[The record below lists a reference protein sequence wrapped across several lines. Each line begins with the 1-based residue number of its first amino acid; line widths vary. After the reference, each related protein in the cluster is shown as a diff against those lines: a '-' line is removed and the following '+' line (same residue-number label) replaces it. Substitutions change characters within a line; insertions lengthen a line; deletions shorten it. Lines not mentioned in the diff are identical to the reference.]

1 MNIIILESQFKRV
14 FNLNEGVKFSESPP
28 EERYKTVAEKV
39 IQFMDLRNL
48 KSIPRYRFLQ
58 NMETMSDLGFNMKT
72 FLSKNLKQGEYD
84 GYVKPL
90 IKKLRPEITY
100 STELVI
106 GANNYLLDDGVAVKS
121 LGEVMVY
128 NTFKMND
135 IILKYEDPKRAFHY
149 LKQTYKG
156 EKLVKKK
163 PDFYWEESDIHIEVA
178 GLKDQKT
185 FGVDYL
191 DKLERAKAEVEKMGS
206 DMIILDYFTYKDNP
220 KGFYKYVCETFNF
233 PYNPD
238 NFWLSI
244 GYVGMDKEKYLEQV
258 KNIISKGGKKTRGE
272 QDMLKKIVTRYLTKS
287 FNSPDT
293 DNKLI
298 GYENVKDFKRDT
310 GIGLKFGDKELRK
323 MAQISW
329 CKSSGSNMKTYEKF
343 KELFG
348 HEHTLS
354 KNTIETMKFKFPE
367 EFDMNKRDEI
377 CGNI

>member
-1 MNIIILESQFKRV
+1 
-14 FNLNEGVKFSESPP
+14 
-28 EERYKTVAEKV
+28 VAEKV
-39 IQFMDLRNL
+39 IEFMDLHNM
-48 KSIPRYRFLQ
+48 KVIPRYRFLQ
-58 NMETMSDLGFNMKT
+58 NINTRDDLGVNMKT
-72 FLSKNLKQGEYD
+72 LLSKNLKQGEYD

-100 STELVI
+100 STELVV

-121 LGEVMVY
+121 LGEVIVY

-135 IILKYEDPKRAFHY
+135 IMLKYEDPKKIFHY
-149 LKQTYKG
+149 LKKTENG
-156 EKLVKKK
+156 EKLVKKN
-163 PDFYWEESDIHIEVA
+163 PDFYWEESDIFIEVA

-233 PYNPD
+233 PYTPD

-244 GYVGMDKEKYLEQV
+244 VYEGMDKEKYLEQV

-272 QDMLKKIVTRYLTKS
+272 QDMLKKIVTRYITKP
-287 FNSPDT
+287 NISPEGE
-293 DNKLI
+293 NKPI

-310 GIGLKFGDKELRK
+310 GIGLRFGDKELRK
-323 MAQISW
+323 LVQIAW
-329 CKSSGSNMKTYEKF
+329 CSSTGANLKTYEKF

-348 HEHTLS
+348 DKHTLS
-354 KNTIETMKFKFPE
+354 KNTIENMKRKFPE
-367 EFDMNKRDEI
+367 EFDGNKRNEI
-377 CGNI
+377 CRNIKI